1 MINKVQKG
9 YRREK
14 IVIDSFK
21 SKGYIYYKPP
31 KTKWGDKDVF
41 NLFDILVY
49 DPKTK
54 ELGLISVKS
63 NYGSKEHKKDLV
75 NFCPEKIFISLVEF
89 RGKNKGQ
96 EKTLI
101 FNEFKKDRSKIEVA
115 KEFVKSCKK
124 LIKSKKVKI

>member
-14 IVIDSFK
+14 IVIDSYT

-63 NYGSKEHKKDLV
+63 NYGSKQHKKDLSD
-75 NFCPEKIFISLVEF
+75 FCPEKVFVSIVEF
-89 RGKNKGQ
+89 CGKNKGN
-96 EKTLI
+96 EKTII
-101 FNEFKKDRSKIEVA
+101 FNKLDKMELKKAE
-115 KEFVKSCKK
+115 EFVKQCKIV
-124 LIKSKKVKI
+124 L